1 MKKNHS
7 KKIPK
12 LILLTFIILTFT
24 LYGCKGFEEEYSKS
38 GFFFDTVVNVSIY
51 DNDKSHADKVL
62 TKCIDFCTYYD
73 SIFSVNNPK
82 SDIYK
87 INNSNESEVVVSED
101 TIFILEKA
109 IEYSKQ
115 SNGLFDITIEP
126 LYELWDF
133 NSSEHINLPD
143 KNNINELI
151 KNVDYSNINISPINK
166 TVTLKKGSKI
176 TLGALAK
183 GYIAD
188 KLKEYL
194 ISEGITSG
202 VINLGGNIQTFG
214 TKPDKTPYTIGIQKP
229 FSNNGE
235 IATTVQII
243 NKSVVTSG
251 TYQRYFELNNIC
263 YHHIINPNTGYPAD
277 SNLSSV
283 SIITKNS
290 LDADAYSTICM
301 LLGYEDSVDFL
312 NSLNMDISAVF
323 IDNNGN
329 IKELSR

>member
-7 KKIPK
+7 KKFPK

-62 TKCIDFCTYYD
+62 TKCIDLCTYYD
-73 SIFSVNNPK
+73 SIFSVNNPE

-87 INNSNESEVVVSED
+87 INNSNGSEVLVSED

-251 TYQRYFELNNIC
+251 TYQRYFEHNNIC

-283 SIITKNS
+283 SIITENS